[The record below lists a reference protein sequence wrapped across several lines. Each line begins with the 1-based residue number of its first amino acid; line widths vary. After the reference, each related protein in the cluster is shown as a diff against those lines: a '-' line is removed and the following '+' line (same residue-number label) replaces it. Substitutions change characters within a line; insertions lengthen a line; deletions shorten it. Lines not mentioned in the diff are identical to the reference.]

1 MADAR
6 AQVRTPAEPGLL
18 LVATR
23 ELRWMRRDGV
33 ALILALIV
41 PVLAFAILTLT
52 FSNAVVRNLRVA
64 IVDADR
70 SATSLL
76 YVQSIGSAPG
86 VTVAERSSDMRSAM
100 QAIRAGDA
108 IAAVYIPEN
117 FERDL
122 LARKRPQVV
131 SLYNRQYYTPGNN
144 AASAISSAI
153 SAATAALP
161 RASDEGG
168 YKPGVLV
175 AEQYVLSN
183 PALNFAQFLLRA
195 VLPTVLHV
203 VTAIAGGYAVG
214 SEFSQRSKRA
224 WMRAAGGSPLVAL
237 IGKLMPLFGIFLIMM
252 VVDAAIIHWLY
263 GVSFRGDPLLV
274 AAAACLL
281 LIAYL
286 SFGALLVL
294 LTQALP
300 TGLSLIALFCNP
312 AFGFAGVG
320 FPIAAMGA
328 FPQAWG
334 SILPLRWYLQVLFDQ
349 AARGVPTANSVRPFL
364 ILAVL
369 ACLYFAL
376 AWLRLRAIANAPPK
390 REPRPA
396 LRLRYG
402 RGVALAM
409 SNEAQR
415 ILGDP
420 GILGL
425 IVLAPV
431 VYGALYPQPY
441 LGQVLRSLPIA
452 VVDQDH
458 TELSREL
465 VQTLNAD
472 EATTVKV
479 ESDTIAD
486 AQAALNRHDVYAILA
501 IPKDTE
507 KQVLRGDKAR
517 IAAYV
522 DAAYFLL
529 YSRTLQGI
537 SEAASAVSTDI
548 ATRGARSDGSLVYA
562 TLARSASPID
572 FLSQPLFNPTGGY
585 ASYVVPAAF
594 ILILQQTLLLGVASL
609 GGAVYSLGGAT
620 NRRLRSGARAV
631 FGQGLAHLCFAL
643 PGLALYLIVLPRVY
657 GFSTLGRLEDLVLM
671 AVPFVLSVSFLAQF
685 VSAWFTRRETAILI
699 FIAVSLPLFFQV
711 GVSWPVEALPDF
723 IRIASRIYPSTSAI
737 DGFVRINQMGASI
750 MEVRRDWTTLWILTI
765 VYGLLAVLATRLA
778 SRNEARA

>member
-1 MADAR
+1 
-6 AQVRTPAEPGLL
+6 
-18 LVATR
+18 
-23 ELRWMRRDGV
+23 MRRDGV
-33 ALILALIV
+33 ALVLAVLV
-41 PVLAFAILTLT
+41 PCIAFAILTLT
-52 FSNAVVRNLRVA
+52 FSNAVIRNLRVA

-76 YVQSIGSAPG
+76 YVQSIASAPG

-100 QAIRAGDA
+100 EAVRSGDA

-131 SLYNRQYYTPGNN
+131 SLYNRQYFTPGNN
-144 AASAISSAI
+144 AASSISNAI
-153 SAATAALP
+153 SAATATLP
-161 RASDEGG
+161 HEAGGG

-195 VLPTVLHV
+195 VLPTVLQV
-203 VTAIAGGYAVG
+203 VVGIVGCYAVG
-214 SEFSQRSKRA
+214 SEFSRRSKRA
-224 WMRAAGGSPLVAL
+224 WMRVAGGRPLGAL
-237 IGKLMPLFGIFLIMM
+237 IGKFLPLFAIFLIMM
-252 VVDAAIIHWLY
+252 VVDAAIIHVLY

-274 AAAACLL
+274 AAAACVL
-281 LIAYL
+281 LIGYL

-300 TGLSLIALFCNP
+300 IGLSLVAIFCNP

-320 FPIAAMGA
+320 FPVVAMGT

-334 SILPLRWYLQVLFDQ
+334 SILPLRWYLQILFEQ
-349 AARGVPTANSVRPFL
+349 AARGVPTSDSVRPFM
-364 ILAVL
+364 ILAGL

-376 AWLRLRAIANAPPK
+376 AWVRLRAIANAPPK
-390 REPRPA
+390 REETPVI
-396 LRLRYG
+396 RLRYG
-402 RGVALAM
+402 RGVAIAM
-409 SNEAQR
+409 RNEVQR
-415 ILGDP
+415 VLSDRGV
-420 GILGL
+420 LGL
-425 IVLAPV
+425 IVLAPL

-441 LGQVLRSLPIA
+441 LGQVLRGIPIA
-452 VVDQDH
+452 VVDQDR
-458 TELSREL
+458 TELSRDL
-465 VQTLNAD
+465 VQALDAD
-472 EATTVKV
+472 EALKV
-479 ESDTIAD
+479 AVRAGTLAD
-486 AQAALNRHDVYAILA
+486 AQAAPDHHAVFAIVG

-507 KQVLRGDKAR
+507 RYVLRGQQAR

-537 SEAASAVSTDI
+537 SESAAAASAEISK
-548 ATRGARSDGSLVYA
+548 RGARSEGSLVYA
-562 TLARSASPID
+562 AMTRSSSPID

-609 GGAVYSLGGAT
+609 GGATYALGGPA
-620 NRRLRSGARAV
+620 NRRLRFGPRAV
-631 FGQGLAHLCFAL
+631 FGQGLAHLCLAL

-657 GFSTLGRLEDLVLM
+657 GFSTLGRLEDLILM

-685 VSAWFTRRETAILI
+685 VSAWFRRRETAILL

-723 IRIASRIYPSTSAI
+723 IRAASRVFPSTSAI

-750 MEVRRDWTTLWILTI
+750 LEVKRDWTTLWILTV
-765 VYGLLAVLATRLA
+765 VYGLLAAASTVIV
-778 SRNEARA
+778 SRNEVRHEQ

>member
-1 MADAR
+1 M
-6 AQVRTPAEPGLL
+6 RTPAEPGLL

-214 SEFSQRSKRA
+214 SEFSRRSKRA

>member
-1 MADAR
+1 
-6 AQVRTPAEPGLL
+6 
-18 LVATR
+18 
-23 ELRWMRRDGV
+23 MRRDGV
-33 ALILALIV
+33 ALVLAVLV
-41 PVLAFAILTLT
+41 PVIAFAILTLT
-52 FSNAVVRNLRVA
+52 FSNAVIRNLRVA

-70 SATSLL
+70 SATSLI
-76 YVQSIGSAPG
+76 YVQSIASAPG

-100 QAIRAGDA
+100 EAVRSGDA

-131 SLYNRQYYTPGNN
+131 SLYDRQYFTPGNN
-144 AASAISSAI
+144 AASSISNAI
-153 SAATAALP
+153 SAATATLP
-161 RASDEGG
+161 RAADGGG

-195 VLPTVLHV
+195 VLPTVLQV
-203 VTAIAGGYAVG
+203 VVGIAGCYAVG
-214 SEFSQRSKRA
+214 SEFSQRNKRA
-224 WMRAAGGSPLVAL
+224 WMRVAGGRPLVAL
-237 IGKLMPLFGIFLIMM
+237 IGKFLPLFAIFLIMM
-252 VVDAAIIHWLY
+252 VVDAAIIHVLY

-281 LIAYL
+281 LIGYL

-300 TGLSLIALFCNP
+300 IGLSLVAIFCNP

-320 FPIAAMGA
+320 FPVVAMGA

-334 SILPLRWYLQVLFDQ
+334 SILPLRWYLQILFEQ
-349 AARGVPTANSVRPFL
+349 AARGVPTSESVRPFM
-364 ILAVL
+364 ILAGL

-376 AWLRLRAIANAPPK
+376 AWVRLRAIANAPPK
-390 REPRPA
+390 REEAPVI
-396 LRLRYG
+396 RLRYG
-402 RGVALAM
+402 RGVAIAM
-409 SNEAQR
+409 GNEVQR
-415 ILGDP
+415 VLSDRGV
-420 GILGL
+420 LGL
-425 IVLAPV
+425 IVLAPLI
-431 VYGALYPQPY
+431 YGALYPQPY
-441 LGQVLRSLPIA
+441 LGQVLRGIPIA
-452 VVDQDH
+452 VVDQDR
-458 TELSREL
+458 TELSRDL
-465 VQTLNAD
+465 VQALDSD
-472 EATTVKV
+472 EALKV
-479 ESDTIAD
+479 AVRADTLAD
-486 AQAALNRHDVYAILA
+486 AQAALDHHDVFAILA

-507 KQVLRGDKAR
+507 RYVLRGQQAR

-537 SEAASAVSTDI
+537 SESAAAASAEISK
-548 ATRGARSDGSLVYA
+548 RGARSEGSLVYA
-562 TLARSASPID
+562 AMTRSSSPID

-609 GGAVYSLGGAT
+609 GGATYALGGPAS
-620 NRRLRSGARAV
+620 RRLRFGPRAI
-631 FGQGLAHLCFAL
+631 FGQGLAHLCLAL

-657 GFSTLGRLEDLVLM
+657 GFSTLGRLEDLILM

-685 VSAWFTRRETAILI
+685 VSAWFRRRETAILL

-723 IRIASRIYPSTSAI
+723 IRAASRIFPSTSAI

-750 MEVRRDWTTLWILTI
+750 LEVRRDWTTLWILTI
-765 VYGLLAVLATRLA
+765 VYGLLAAASTVIV
-778 SRNEARA
+778 SRNEARHAQ

>member
-1 MADAR
+1 MR
-6 AQVRTPAEPGLL
+6 APPKPGLL

-23 ELRWMRRDGV
+23 ELRWMQRDGV
-33 ALILALIV
+33 ALILVLIV

-52 FSNAVVRNLRVA
+52 FSNAVIRNLRVA

-70 SATSLL
+70 SATSLI
-76 YVQSIGSAPG
+76 YVQSIASAPG
-86 VTVAERSSDMRSAM
+86 VTVAERSSDMTSAM
-100 QAIRAGDA
+100 QAVRSGDA

-131 SLYNRQYYTPGNN
+131 SLYNRQYFTPGNN
-144 AASAISSAI
+144 AASAIQSAVA
-153 SAATAALP
+153 AATAALP
-161 RASDEGG
+161 QQPGPNG
-168 YKPGVLV
+168 YKPGALV

-224 WMRAAGGSPLVAL
+224 WMRAAGGRPLVAL
-237 IGKLMPLFGIFLIMM
+237 MGKLMPLFGIFLIMM
-252 VVDAAIIHWLY
+252 VVDAAIIHGLY

-274 AAAACLL
+274 AASACLL

-300 TGLSLIALFCNP
+300 TGLSLIAIFCNP

-320 FPIAAMGA
+320 FPVTAMGT

-349 AARGVPTANSVRPFL
+349 AARGVPTSDSVRPFL
-364 ILAVL
+364 ILAAL

-376 AWLRLRAIANAPPK
+376 AWARLRSIACAPPK
-390 REPRPA
+390 REPEPA
-396 LRLRYG
+396 PRLRYG
-402 RGVALAM
+402 RGVAIAM
-409 SNEAQR
+409 GNEVQR
-415 ILGDP
+415 VLGDR
-420 GILGL
+420 GVLGL
-425 IVLAPV
+425 IVLAPLA
-431 VYGALYPQPY
+431 YGALYPQPY
-441 LGQVLRSLPIA
+441 LGQVLRSIPIA
-452 VVDQDH
+452 VVDQDR
-458 TELSREL
+458 TELSRDL
-465 VQTLNAD
+465 VQTLDSD
-472 EATTVKV
+472 EAISVKV
-479 ESDTIAD
+479 RSETLAD
-486 AQAALNRHDVYAILA
+486 AQAALDRHDVFAILA

-537 SEAASAVSTDI
+537 SEAASTVSADI
-548 ATRGARSDGSLVYA
+548 ATRGARSEGSLVYA
-562 TLARSASPID
+562 AMARSASPID

-609 GGAVYSLGGAT
+609 GGAAYTIGGRAT
-620 NRRLRSGARAV
+620 RWLRSGARAV
-631 FGQGLAHLCFAL
+631 FGQALAHLCFAL

-657 GFSTLGRLEDLVLM
+657 GFSTLGRLEDLILM

-685 VSAWFTRRETAILI
+685 VSAWFTRRETAILL

-723 IRIASRIYPSTSAI
+723 IRATSRIIPSTSAI

-765 VYGLLAVLATRLA
+765 VYGLLAVIATRLA
-778 SRNEARA
+778 SRNEAQP

>member
-1 MADAR
+1 M
-6 AQVRTPAEPGLL
+6 Q
-18 LVATR
+18 
-23 ELRWMRRDGV
+23 RDGV
-33 ALILALIV
+33 ALILALLV

-52 FSNAVVRNLRVA
+52 FSNAVIRNLRVA
-64 IVDADR
+64 IVDADH
-70 SATSLL
+70 SATSLI
-76 YVQSIGSAPG
+76 YVQSIASAPG
-86 VTVAERSSDMRSAM
+86 ITVAERSSDMRSAM
-100 QAIRAGDA
+100 QAVRAGDA

-131 SLYNRQYYTPGNN
+131 SLYNRQYFTPGNN

-153 SAATAALP
+153 LAATATLP
-161 RASDEGG
+161 HAAEGG

-214 SEFSQRSKRA
+214 SEFSRRSKRA
-224 WMRAAGGSPLVAL
+224 WMRAAGDRPLVAL
-237 IGKLMPLFGIFLIMM
+237 IGKFLPLFAIFIVMM
-252 VVDAAIIHWLY
+252 VVDAAIIHVLY
-263 GVSFRGDPLLV
+263 GINFRGDPLLV
-274 AAAACLL
+274 TASACLL

-320 FPIAAMGA
+320 FPVVAMSL
-328 FPQAWG
+328 FPQIWG
-334 SILPLRWYLQVLFDQ
+334 SILPLRWYLQILFDQ
-349 AARGVPTANSVRPFL
+349 AARGLPASKSVKPFM
-364 ILAVL
+364 ILAGL

-376 AWLRLRAIANAPPK
+376 AWARLRAIANAPQK
-390 REPRPA
+390 REEAPVI
-396 LRLRYG
+396 RLRYG
-402 RGVALAM
+402 RGVAMAM
-409 SNEAQR
+409 GNEVQR
-415 ILGDP
+415 ILGDR

-425 IVLAPV
+425 IVLAPLA
-431 VYGALYPQPY
+431 YGALYPQPY
-441 LGQVLRSLPIA
+441 LGQVLRGIPIA
-452 VVDQDH
+452 VVDQDR
-458 TELSREL
+458 TELSRDL
-465 VQTLNAD
+465 VQALDSD
-472 EATTVKV
+472 EALKV
-479 ESDTIAD
+479 AVRADTLAD
-486 AQAALNRHDVYAILA
+486 AQAALDHHDVFAIVG

-507 KQVLRGDKAR
+507 RYVLRGQQAR

-537 SEAASAVSTDI
+537 SESAAAASAEISK
-548 ATRGARSDGSLVYA
+548 RGARSEGSLVYA
-562 TLARSASPID
+562 AMTRSASPID

-594 ILILQQTLLLGVASL
+594 VLILQQTLLLGVASL
-609 GGAVYSLGGAT
+609 GGVTYALGGPAS
-620 NRRLRSGARAV
+620 RRLQFGPRAV
-631 FGQGLAHLCFAL
+631 FGQGLAHLCLAL

-723 IRIASRIYPSTSAI
+723 IRTASRVIPSTSAI

-750 MEVRRDWTTLWILTI
+750 MEVRRDWAILWILTI
-765 VYGLLAVLATRLA
+765 VYGLLAVLATHLV
-778 SRNEARA
+778 SRKARP

>member
-1 MADAR
+1 MANGRTQMR
-6 AQVRTPAEPGLL
+6 APPKPGLL

-23 ELRWMRRDGV
+23 ELRWMQRDGV
-33 ALILALIV
+33 ALILVLLV

-52 FSNAVVRNLRVA
+52 FSNAVIRNLRVA

-70 SATSLL
+70 SATSLT
-76 YVQSIGSAPG
+76 YVQSIASAPG
-86 VTVAERSSDMRSAM
+86 ITVAERSSDMTSAM
-100 QAIRAGDA
+100 QAIRSGEA
-108 IAAVYIPEN
+108 IAVVYIPEN

-122 LARKRPQVV
+122 LAQKRPQVV
-131 SLYNRQYYTPGNN
+131 SLYNRQYLTPGNN
-144 AASAISSAI
+144 AASSISSAI

-161 RASDEGG
+161 HEEGGG

-203 VTAIAGGYAVG
+203 VVAIAGGYAVG

-224 WMRAAGGSPLVAL
+224 WMRAAGGRPLVAL
-237 IGKLMPLFGIFLIMM
+237 IGKFLPLFAIFIVMM
-252 VVDAAIIHWLY
+252 VVDAAIIHVLY
-263 GVSFRGDPLLV
+263 GVNFRGDPLLV
-274 AAAACLL
+274 AASACLL
-281 LIAYL
+281 LIGYL

-320 FPIAAMGA
+320 FPVLAMGA
-328 FPQAWG
+328 FAQAWG
-334 SILPLRWYLQVLFDQ
+334 SVLPLRWYLQILVDQ
-349 AARGVPTANSVRPFL
+349 AARGLPPSDSVRPFL
-364 ILAVL
+364 ILAGL

-390 REPRPA
+390 REEAPVI
-396 LRLRYG
+396 RLRCG
-402 RGVALAM
+402 RGVAIAM

-415 ILGDP
+415 ILADR

-425 IVLAPV
+425 IVLAPLA
-431 VYGALYPQPY
+431 YGALYPQPY
-441 LGQVLRSLPIA
+441 LGQVLRSIPIA
-452 VVDQDH
+452 VVDQDQ
-458 TELSREL
+458 TELSRKL
-465 VQTLNAD
+465 VQTLNVD
-472 EATTVKV
+472 EAITVKLRT
-479 ESDTIAD
+479 DTIAE
-486 AQAALNRHDVYAILA
+486 AQSALDHRDVFAILT

-507 KQVLRGDKAR
+507 RQVLRGEKAR
-517 IAAYV
+517 IAAFV

-537 SEAASAVSTDI
+537 SEAASTVSTDL

-572 FLSQPLFNPTGGY
+572 FISQPLFNPTGGY

-594 ILILQQTLLLGVASL
+594 LLILQQTLLLGVASL
-609 GGAVYSLGGAT
+609 GGVAYALGGQA
-620 NRRLRSGARAV
+620 NRWLRSGARAV

-657 GFSTLGRLEDLVLM
+657 GFSTLGRLEDLILM

-685 VSAWFTRRETAILI
+685 VSAWFHRRETAILL

-723 IRIASRIYPSTSAI
+723 IRAASRIIPSTSAI
-737 DGFVRINQMGASI
+737 DGLVRINQMGASI
-750 MEVRRDWTTLWILTI
+750 LEVKRDWITLWVLTI
-765 VYGLLAVLATRLA
+765 VYGALAVLATRFT
-778 SRNEARA
+778 SRNEARP

>member
-1 MADAR
+1 MR
-6 AQVRTPAEPGLL
+6 APPKPGLL

-33 ALILALIV
+33 ALVLAVLV
-41 PVLAFAILTLT
+41 PCIAFAILTLT
-52 FSNAVVRNLRVA
+52 FSNAVIRNLRVA

-70 SATSLL
+70 SATSLI
-76 YVQSIGSAPG
+76 YVQSIASAPG

-100 QAIRAGDA
+100 EAVRSGDA

-131 SLYNRQYYTPGNN
+131 SLYNRQYFTPGNN
-144 AASAISSAI
+144 AASSISNAI
-153 SAATAALP
+153 SAATATLP
-161 RASDEGG
+161 READGGG

-195 VLPTVLHV
+195 VLPTVLQV
-203 VTAIAGGYAVG
+203 VVGIAGCYAVG

-224 WMRAAGGSPLVAL
+224 WMRVAGGRPLVAL
-237 IGKLMPLFGIFLIMM
+237 IGKFLPLFAIFLIMM
-252 VVDAAIIHWLY
+252 VVDAAIIHVLY

-281 LIAYL
+281 LIGYL

-300 TGLSLIALFCNP
+300 IGLSLVAIFCNP

-320 FPIAAMGA
+320 FPVVAMGT

-349 AARGVPTANSVRPFL
+349 AARGVPTSDSVRPFVV
-364 ILAVL
+364 LAAL

-376 AWLRLRAIANAPPK
+376 AWARLRAIANAPPR
-390 REPRPA
+390 REAAPTF
-396 LRLRYG
+396 RLRYG
-402 RGVALAM
+402 RGVAIAM
-409 SNEAQR
+409 GNEVQR
-415 ILGDP
+415 ILADRAV
-420 GILGL
+420 LGL
-425 IVLAPV
+425 IVLAPLL
-431 VYGALYPQPY
+431 YGALYPQPY
-441 LGQVLRSLPIA
+441 LGQVLRGIPIA
-452 VVDQDH
+452 VVDQDR
-458 TELSREL
+458 TELSRDL
-465 VQTLNAD
+465 VQALDSD
-472 EATTVKV
+472 EALKV
-479 ESDTIAD
+479 AVRADTLAD
-486 AQAALNRHDVYAILA
+486 AQAALDHHDVFAIVA

-507 KQVLRGDKAR
+507 RYVLRGQQAR
-517 IAAYV
+517 VAAYV

-537 SEAASAVSTDI
+537 SESAAAASAEISK
-548 ATRGARSDGSLVYA
+548 RGARSEGSLVYA
-562 TLARSASPID
+562 AMTRSSSPID

-609 GGAVYSLGGAT
+609 GGATYALGGPA
-620 NRRLRSGARAV
+620 NRRLRFGPRAV
-631 FGQGLAHLCFAL
+631 FGQGLAHLCLAL

-657 GFSTLGRLEDLVLM
+657 GFSTLGRLEDLILM

-685 VSAWFTRRETAILI
+685 VSAWFTRRETAILL

-723 IRIASRIYPSTSAI
+723 IRAASRVFPSTSAI
-737 DGFVRINQMGASI
+737 DGFVRINQMGASV

-765 VYGLLAVLATRLA
+765 VYGLLAAA
-778 SRNEARA
+778 STVIVSRSEARHEQ

>member
-1 MADAR
+1 VR
-6 AQVRTPAEPGLL
+6 APAKPGLL

-23 ELRWMRRDGV
+23 ELRWMQRDGV
-33 ALILALIV
+33 ALILALLV

-70 SATSLL
+70 SATSLI
-76 YVQSIGSAPG
+76 YVQSIASAPG

-100 QAIRAGDA
+100 QAVHAGDA

-131 SLYNRQYYTPGNN
+131 SLYNRQYFTPGNN

-161 RASDEGG
+161 RGPDGGG

-224 WMRAAGGSPLVAL
+224 WMRAAGERPLVAL
-237 IGKLMPLFGIFLIMM
+237 IGKLMPLFGIFIVMM
-252 VVDAAIIHWLY
+252 VVDAAIIHVLY

-274 AAAACLL
+274 AASACLL

-320 FPIAAMGA
+320 FPVAAMGA
-328 FPQAWG
+328 FPQGWG

-349 AARGVPTANSVRPFL
+349 AARGLPASDSVRPFL
-364 ILAVL
+364 ILAGL

-376 AWLRLRAIANAPPK
+376 AWARLRAIANAPPK
-390 REPRPA
+390 REETPA

-402 RGVALAM
+402 RGVAIAM
-409 SNEAQR
+409 GNEVQR
-415 ILGDP
+415 ILGDR

-425 IVLAPV
+425 IVLAPLA
-431 VYGALYPQPY
+431 YGALYPQPY
-441 LGQVLRSLPIA
+441 LGEVLRGLPIA
-452 VVDQDH
+452 VVDQDQ
-458 TELSREL
+458 TELSRNL

-472 EATTVKV
+472 EAITVKV
-479 ESDTIAD
+479 RSDTIAD
-486 AQAALNRHDVYAILA
+486 AQAALDRHDVYAILA

-537 SEAASAVSTDI
+537 SEAASTVSADI
-548 ATRGARSDGSLVYA
+548 ATRGARSEGSLVYA
-562 TLARSASPID
+562 TLTRSASPID

-585 ASYVVPAAF
+585 AAYVVPAAF
-594 ILILQQTLLLGVASL
+594 VLILQQTLLLGVASL
-609 GGAVYSLGGAT
+609 GGAAYALGGAT
-620 NRRLRSGARAV
+620 NRWLRSGARAV
-631 FGQGLAHLCFAL
+631 FGQALAHLCFAL

-723 IRIASRIYPSTSAI
+723 IRAASRVIPSTSAI
-737 DGFVRINQMGASI
+737 DGLVRINQMGASI
-750 MEVRRDWTTLWILTI
+750 MEVRRDWLTLWILTF
-765 VYGLLAVLATRLA
+765 VYGLLAVLATHIA
-778 SRNEARA
+778 SRNEARR